1 MGNGKFEGYLLVADF
16 DDTFCPE
23 HGAPVP
29 EENRRAAQHFMD
41 EGGLFTIAT
50 GRDVRSYYSIRD
62 KFTVNA
68 PLVLSNGAVI
78 FDGESGESWYESF
91 LPFSCRSDLLAA
103 RDAFPGTGMEV
114 HRGADVRVCGS
125 NATLKKHLSR
135 MGVPVSEADPGHILY
150 PWTKVVL
157 VAPDEIRAESETAHA
172 LCAWI
177 AAQFPGRYEAVPS
190 GALVDV
196 VAAGSDK
203 GSGVRRLA
211 EFLDILPENIPLD
224 ILYEDD
230 DVLVI
235 NKPKGMVVH
244 PANGHTSGTLVNAI
258 MYHCQGNLS
267 GINGVMRPGIVHR
280 IDKDTTGALLVCKN
294 DTAHRDLA
302 QQLKAHTIKRRY
314 RAIVAGNLKEDEGTV
329 EGPIG
334 RHPIDRKKMAINYK
348 NGKDAVTH
356 YKVLERFGN
365 ATYIECRLETGRTHQ
380 IRVHMTSLGHPLLGD
395 EIYGSGKNPYHLQ
408 GQTLHA
414 MVLGFVHPRTGEYME
429 FSAPLPE
436 YFLNL
441 LEKLRK

>member
-41 EGGLFTIAT
+41 EGGLFTNAT

-125 NATLKKHLSR
+125 NATLEKHLSR

-211 EFLDILPENIPLD
+211 EFLDILPENIVCIGDGWND
-224 ILYEDD
+224 IPMLRAAGRAFAPETALPEVLALPGVTKLGAPGRCIR
-230 DVLVI
+230 DV
-235 NKPKGMVVH
+235 
-244 PANGHTSGTLVNAI
+244 
-258 MYHCQGNLS
+258 
-267 GINGVMRPGIVHR
+267 
-280 IDKDTTGALLVCKN
+280 
-294 DTAHRDLA
+294 
-302 QQLKAHTIKRRY
+302 
-314 RAIVAGNLKEDEGTV
+314 
-329 EGPIG
+329 
-334 RHPIDRKKMAINYK
+334 IDR
-348 NGKDAVTH
+348 
-356 YKVLERFGN
+356 LE
-365 ATYIECRLETGRTHQ
+365 ADQ
-380 IRVHMTSLGHPLLGD
+380 
-395 EIYGSGKNPYHLQ
+395 K
-408 GQTLHA
+408 
-414 MVLGFVHPRTGEYME
+414 
-429 FSAPLPE
+429 
-436 YFLNL
+436 
-441 LEKLRK
+441 

>member
-1 MGNGKFEGYLLVADF
+1 MGKGKFEGYLLVTDF

-29 EENRRAAQHFMD
+29 EENRRAARRFMD

-91 LPFSCRSDLLAA
+91 LPFSCRNDLTAA

-125 NATLKKHLSR
+125 NATLEKHLSR

-157 VAPDEIRAESETAHA
+157 VAPDELRAESETAHA

-211 EFLDILPENIPLD
+211 DFLDILPEHVVCIGDGWNDIPMLRAAGRAFAPETA
-224 ILYEDD
+224 LPE
-230 DVLVI
+230 VLALPGVTKLGAPDRCVRDVI
-235 NKPKGMVVH
+235 N
-244 PANGHTSGTLVNAI
+244 
-258 MYHCQGNLS
+258 
-267 GINGVMRPGIVHR
+267 
-280 IDKDTTGALLVCKN
+280 
-294 DTAHRDLA
+294 
-302 QQLKAHTIKRRY
+302 
-314 RAIVAGNLKEDEGTV
+314 
-329 EGPIG
+329 
-334 RHPIDRKKMAINYK
+334 
-348 NGKDAVTH
+348 
-356 YKVLERFGN
+356 
-365 ATYIECRLETGRTHQ
+365 RLEAEQ
-380 IRVHMTSLGHPLLGD
+380 
-395 EIYGSGKNPYHLQ
+395 
-408 GQTLHA
+408 
-414 MVLGFVHPRTGEYME
+414 
-429 FSAPLPE
+429 
-436 YFLNL
+436 
-441 LEKLRK
+441 

>member
-1 MGNGKFEGYLLVADF
+1 MGKGKFEGYLLVTDF

-29 EENRRAAQHFMD
+29 EENRRAARRFMD

-91 LPFSCRSDLLAA
+91 LPFSCRNDLTAA

-125 NATLKKHLSR
+125 NATLEKHLSR

-157 VAPDEIRAESETAHA
+157 VAPDELRAESETAHA

-211 EFLDILPENIPLD
+211 EFLDILPENIVCIGDGWND
-224 ILYEDD
+224 IPMLRAAGRAFAPETALPE
-230 DVLVI
+230 VLALPNVTKLGAPDRCVRDVI
-235 NKPKGMVVH
+235 N
-244 PANGHTSGTLVNAI
+244 
-258 MYHCQGNLS
+258 
-267 GINGVMRPGIVHR
+267 
-280 IDKDTTGALLVCKN
+280 
-294 DTAHRDLA
+294 
-302 QQLKAHTIKRRY
+302 
-314 RAIVAGNLKEDEGTV
+314 
-329 EGPIG
+329 
-334 RHPIDRKKMAINYK
+334 
-348 NGKDAVTH
+348 
-356 YKVLERFGN
+356 
-365 ATYIECRLETGRTHQ
+365 RLEAEQ
-380 IRVHMTSLGHPLLGD
+380 
-395 EIYGSGKNPYHLQ
+395 
-408 GQTLHA
+408 
-414 MVLGFVHPRTGEYME
+414 
-429 FSAPLPE
+429 
-436 YFLNL
+436 
-441 LEKLRK
+441 

>member
-1 MGNGKFEGYLLVADF
+1 MRNGKFEGYLLVADF

-114 HRGADVRVCGS
+114 HRGRGCARLRQQCDARE
-125 NATLKKHLSR
+125 APSR

-211 EFLDILPENIPLD
+211 EFLDILPENIVCIGD
-224 ILYEDD
+224 GWN
-230 DVLVI
+230 VFRCAR
-235 NKPKGMVVH
+235 G
-244 PANGHTSGTLVNAI
+244 
-258 MYHCQGNLS
+258 
-267 GINGVMRPGIVHR
+267 RPR
-280 IDKDTTGALLVCKN
+280 L
-294 DTAHRDLA
+294 R
-302 QQLKAHTIKRRY
+302 
-314 RAIVAGNLKEDEGTV
+314 AGNGAAGGFGTSRRDEA
-329 EGPIG
+329 
-334 RHPIDRKKMAINYK
+334 RRA
-348 NGKDAVTH
+348 
-356 YKVLERFGN
+356 R
-365 ATYIECRLETGRTHQ
+365 
-380 IRVHMTSLGHPLLGD
+380 
-395 EIYGSGKNPYHLQ
+395 
-408 GQTLHA
+408 TLH
-414 MVLGFVHPRTGEYME
+414 PRRDRQ
-429 FSAPLPE
+429 A
-436 YFLNL
+436 
-441 LEKLRK
+441 

>member
-1 MGNGKFEGYLLVADF
+1 MRNGKFEGYLLVADF

-91 LPFSCRSDLLAA
+91 LPFSCRSDLLAV

-125 NATLKKHLSR
+125 NATLEKHLSR

-157 VAPDEIRAESETAHA
+157 VVPDEIRAESETAHA

-177 AAQFPGRYEAVPS
+177 ATQFPGRYEAVPS

-211 EFLDILPENIPLD
+211 EFLDILPENIVCIGDGWND
-224 ILYEDD
+224 ITMLRAAGRAFAPETALPEVLALPGVTKHGAPGRCIR
-230 DVLVI
+230 DV
-235 NKPKGMVVH
+235 
-244 PANGHTSGTLVNAI
+244 
-258 MYHCQGNLS
+258 
-267 GINGVMRPGIVHR
+267 
-280 IDKDTTGALLVCKN
+280 
-294 DTAHRDLA
+294 
-302 QQLKAHTIKRRY
+302 
-314 RAIVAGNLKEDEGTV
+314 
-329 EGPIG
+329 
-334 RHPIDRKKMAINYK
+334 IDR
-348 NGKDAVTH
+348 
-356 YKVLERFGN
+356 LE
-365 ATYIECRLETGRTHQ
+365 ADQ
-380 IRVHMTSLGHPLLGD
+380 
-395 EIYGSGKNPYHLQ
+395 K
-408 GQTLHA
+408 
-414 MVLGFVHPRTGEYME
+414 
-429 FSAPLPE
+429 
-436 YFLNL
+436 
-441 LEKLRK
+441 

>member
-16 DDTFCPE
+16 DDTFCPK

-29 EENRRAAQHFMD
+29 EENRRAARRFMD

-91 LPFSCRSDLLAA
+91 LPFSCRNDLTAA

-125 NATLKKHLSR
+125 NATLEKHLSR

-203 GSGVRRLA
+203 GSGVHRLA
-211 EFLDILPENIPLD
+211 DFLDILPENIVCIGDGWND
-224 ILYEDD
+224 IPMLRAAGRAFAPETALPE
-230 DVLVI
+230 VLALPNVTKLGAPDRCVRDVI
-235 NKPKGMVVH
+235 N
-244 PANGHTSGTLVNAI
+244 
-258 MYHCQGNLS
+258 
-267 GINGVMRPGIVHR
+267 
-280 IDKDTTGALLVCKN
+280 
-294 DTAHRDLA
+294 
-302 QQLKAHTIKRRY
+302 
-314 RAIVAGNLKEDEGTV
+314 
-329 EGPIG
+329 
-334 RHPIDRKKMAINYK
+334 
-348 NGKDAVTH
+348 
-356 YKVLERFGN
+356 
-365 ATYIECRLETGRTHQ
+365 RLEAEQ
-380 IRVHMTSLGHPLLGD
+380 
-395 EIYGSGKNPYHLQ
+395 
-408 GQTLHA
+408 
-414 MVLGFVHPRTGEYME
+414 
-429 FSAPLPE
+429 
-436 YFLNL
+436 
-441 LEKLRK
+441 

>member
-1 MGNGKFEGYLLVADF
+1 MGKGKFEGYLLVTDF
-16 DDTFCPE
+16 DDTFCPK

-29 EENRRAAQHFMD
+29 EENRRAARRFMD

-91 LPFSCRSDLLAA
+91 LPFSCRNDLTAA

-125 NATLKKHLSR
+125 NATLEKHLSR

-211 EFLDILPENIPLD
+211 DFLDILPEHVVCIGDGWNDIPMLRAAGRAFAPETA
-224 ILYEDD
+224 LPE
-230 DVLVI
+230 VLALPNVTKLGAPDRCVRDVI
-235 NKPKGMVVH
+235 N
-244 PANGHTSGTLVNAI
+244 
-258 MYHCQGNLS
+258 
-267 GINGVMRPGIVHR
+267 
-280 IDKDTTGALLVCKN
+280 
-294 DTAHRDLA
+294 
-302 QQLKAHTIKRRY
+302 
-314 RAIVAGNLKEDEGTV
+314 
-329 EGPIG
+329 
-334 RHPIDRKKMAINYK
+334 
-348 NGKDAVTH
+348 
-356 YKVLERFGN
+356 
-365 ATYIECRLETGRTHQ
+365 RLEAEQ
-380 IRVHMTSLGHPLLGD
+380 
-395 EIYGSGKNPYHLQ
+395 
-408 GQTLHA
+408 
-414 MVLGFVHPRTGEYME
+414 
-429 FSAPLPE
+429 
-436 YFLNL
+436 
-441 LEKLRK
+441 

>member
-23 HGAPVP
+23 HGAPV
-29 EENRRAAQHFMD
+29 HFMD

-125 NATLKKHLSR
+125 NATLEKHLSR

-157 VAPDEIRAESETAHA
+157 VAPGEIRAESETAHA

-203 GSGVRRLA
+203 GSGVRRIIWLTVW
-211 EFLDILPENIPLD
+211 NSCW
-224 ILYEDD
+224 
-230 DVLVI
+230 
-235 NKPKGMVVH
+235 K
-244 PANGHTSGTLVNAI
+244 TS
-258 MYHCQGNLS
+258 
-267 GINGVMRPGIVHR
+267 
-280 IDKDTTGALLVCKN
+280 
-294 DTAHRDLA
+294 
-302 QQLKAHTIKRRY
+302 
-314 RAIVAGNLKEDEGTV
+314 
-329 EGPIG
+329 
-334 RHPIDRKKMAINYK
+334 
-348 NGKDAVTH
+348 
-356 YKVLERFGN
+356 
-365 ATYIECRLETGRTHQ
+365 
-380 IRVHMTSLGHPLLGD
+380 
-395 EIYGSGKNPYHLQ
+395 
-408 GQTLHA
+408 
-414 MVLGFVHPRTGEYME
+414 
-429 FSAPLPE
+429 
-436 YFLNL
+436 
-441 LEKLRK
+441 

>member
-1 MGNGKFEGYLLVADF
+1 MRNGKFEGYLLVADF

-29 EENRRAAQHFMD
+29 EENRRAARRFMD

-91 LPFSCRSDLLAA
+91 LPFSCRNDLTAA

-125 NATLKKHLSR
+125 NATLEKHLSR

-150 PWTKVVL
+150 PWTKVVF
-157 VAPDEIRAESETAHA
+157 VAPDELRAESETAHA

-211 EFLDILPENIPLD
+211 EFLDILPENIVCIGDGWND
-224 ILYEDD
+224 IPMLRAAGRAFAPETALPE
-230 DVLVI
+230 VLALPNVTKLGAPDRCVRDVI
-235 NKPKGMVVH
+235 N
-244 PANGHTSGTLVNAI
+244 
-258 MYHCQGNLS
+258 
-267 GINGVMRPGIVHR
+267 
-280 IDKDTTGALLVCKN
+280 
-294 DTAHRDLA
+294 
-302 QQLKAHTIKRRY
+302 
-314 RAIVAGNLKEDEGTV
+314 
-329 EGPIG
+329 
-334 RHPIDRKKMAINYK
+334 
-348 NGKDAVTH
+348 
-356 YKVLERFGN
+356 
-365 ATYIECRLETGRTHQ
+365 RLEAEQ
-380 IRVHMTSLGHPLLGD
+380 
-395 EIYGSGKNPYHLQ
+395 
-408 GQTLHA
+408 
-414 MVLGFVHPRTGEYME
+414 
-429 FSAPLPE
+429 
-436 YFLNL
+436 
-441 LEKLRK
+441 

>member
-1 MGNGKFEGYLLVADF
+1 MRNGNFEGYLLVADF

-125 NATLKKHLSR
+125 NATLEKHLSR

-211 EFLDILPENIPLD
+211 EFLDILPENIVCIGDGWND
-224 ILYEDD
+224 IPMLRAAGRAFAPPGRCIR
-230 DVLVI
+230 DV
-235 NKPKGMVVH
+235 
-244 PANGHTSGTLVNAI
+244 
-258 MYHCQGNLS
+258 
-267 GINGVMRPGIVHR
+267 
-280 IDKDTTGALLVCKN
+280 
-294 DTAHRDLA
+294 
-302 QQLKAHTIKRRY
+302 
-314 RAIVAGNLKEDEGTV
+314 
-329 EGPIG
+329 
-334 RHPIDRKKMAINYK
+334 IDR
-348 NGKDAVTH
+348 
-356 YKVLERFGN
+356 LE
-365 ATYIECRLETGRTHQ
+365 ADQ
-380 IRVHMTSLGHPLLGD
+380 
-395 EIYGSGKNPYHLQ
+395 K
-408 GQTLHA
+408 
-414 MVLGFVHPRTGEYME
+414 
-429 FSAPLPE
+429 
-436 YFLNL
+436 
-441 LEKLRK
+441 

>member
-1 MGNGKFEGYLLVADF
+1 M
-16 DDTFCPE
+16 
-23 HGAPVP
+23 
-29 EENRRAAQHFMD
+29 
-41 EGGLFTIAT
+41 
-50 GRDVRSYYSIRD
+50 RSYYSIRD

-125 NATLKKHLSR
+125 NATLEKHLSR

-211 EFLDILPENIPLD
+211 EFLDILPENIVCIGDGWND
-224 ILYEDD
+224 IPMLRHVALGVAMGNAAEPVRSAANYVTTSVDD
-230 DVLVI
+230 DGILNALKHFNVL
-235 NKPKGMVVH
+235 
-244 PANGHTSGTLVNAI
+244 
-258 MYHCQGNLS
+258 
-267 GINGVMRPGIVHR
+267 
-280 IDKDTTGALLVCKN
+280 
-294 DTAHRDLA
+294 
-302 QQLKAHTIKRRY
+302 
-314 RAIVAGNLKEDEGTV
+314 
-329 EGPIG
+329 
-334 RHPIDRKKMAINYK
+334 
-348 NGKDAVTH
+348 
-356 YKVLERFGN
+356 
-365 ATYIECRLETGRTHQ
+365 
-380 IRVHMTSLGHPLLGD
+380 
-395 EIYGSGKNPYHLQ
+395 
-408 GQTLHA
+408 
-414 MVLGFVHPRTGEYME
+414 
-429 FSAPLPE
+429 
-436 YFLNL
+436 
-441 LEKLRK
+441 

>member
-1 MGNGKFEGYLLVADF
+1 MGKGKFEGYLLVTDF

-29 EENRRAAQHFMD
+29 EENRRAARRFMD

-50 GRDVRSYYSIRD
+50 GRDVRSYYSIWD

-91 LPFSCRSDLLAA
+91 LPFSCRNDLTAA

-114 HRGADVRVCGS
+114 HRGADVRVCGR
-125 NATLKKHLSR
+125 NATLEEHLSR

-211 EFLDILPENIPLD
+211 DFLDILPENIVCIGDGWND
-224 ILYEDD
+224 IPMLRAAGRAFAPETALPE
-230 DVLVI
+230 VLALPNVTKLGAPDRCVRDVI
-235 NKPKGMVVH
+235 N
-244 PANGHTSGTLVNAI
+244 
-258 MYHCQGNLS
+258 
-267 GINGVMRPGIVHR
+267 
-280 IDKDTTGALLVCKN
+280 
-294 DTAHRDLA
+294 
-302 QQLKAHTIKRRY
+302 
-314 RAIVAGNLKEDEGTV
+314 
-329 EGPIG
+329 
-334 RHPIDRKKMAINYK
+334 
-348 NGKDAVTH
+348 
-356 YKVLERFGN
+356 
-365 ATYIECRLETGRTHQ
+365 RLEAEQ
-380 IRVHMTSLGHPLLGD
+380 
-395 EIYGSGKNPYHLQ
+395 
-408 GQTLHA
+408 
-414 MVLGFVHPRTGEYME
+414 
-429 FSAPLPE
+429 
-436 YFLNL
+436 
-441 LEKLRK
+441 

>member
-1 MGNGKFEGYLLVADF
+1 MGKGKFEGYLLVTDF

-29 EENRRAAQHFMD
+29 EENRRAARRFMD

-91 LPFSCRSDLLAA
+91 LPFSCRNDLTAA

-125 NATLKKHLSR
+125 NATLEKHLSR

-211 EFLDILPENIPLD
+211 DFLDILPEHVVCIGDGWNDIPMLRAAGRAFAPETA
-224 ILYEDD
+224 LPE
-230 DVLVI
+230 VLALPNVTKLGAPDRCVRDVI
-235 NKPKGMVVH
+235 N
-244 PANGHTSGTLVNAI
+244 
-258 MYHCQGNLS
+258 
-267 GINGVMRPGIVHR
+267 
-280 IDKDTTGALLVCKN
+280 
-294 DTAHRDLA
+294 
-302 QQLKAHTIKRRY
+302 
-314 RAIVAGNLKEDEGTV
+314 
-329 EGPIG
+329 
-334 RHPIDRKKMAINYK
+334 
-348 NGKDAVTH
+348 
-356 YKVLERFGN
+356 
-365 ATYIECRLETGRTHQ
+365 RLEAEQ
-380 IRVHMTSLGHPLLGD
+380 
-395 EIYGSGKNPYHLQ
+395 
-408 GQTLHA
+408 
-414 MVLGFVHPRTGEYME
+414 
-429 FSAPLPE
+429 
-436 YFLNL
+436 
-441 LEKLRK
+441 

>member
-125 NATLKKHLSR
+125 NATLEKHLSR

-157 VAPDEIRAESETAHA
+157 VAPDEIRAESETARGSQRSFPDGTRPCPPA
-172 LCAWI
+172 LWWTWSPPGATRAAACGGLRSFWIFFRKTSSASATAGTIFRCCARR
-177 AAQFPGRYEAVPS
+177 AAPS
-190 GALVDV
+190 
-196 VAAGSDK
+196 
-203 GSGVRRLA
+203 RR
-211 EFLDILPENIPLD
+211 
-224 ILYEDD
+224 
-230 DVLVI
+230 
-235 NKPKGMVVH
+235 
-244 PANGHTSGTLVNAI
+244 
-258 MYHCQGNLS
+258 
-267 GINGVMRPGIVHR
+267 
-280 IDKDTTGALLVCKN
+280 
-294 DTAHRDLA
+294 
-302 QQLKAHTIKRRY
+302 KRRC
-314 RAIVAGNLKEDEGTV
+314 R
-329 EGPIG
+329 
-334 RHPIDRKKMAINYK
+334 
-348 NGKDAVTH
+348 
-356 YKVLERFGN
+356 RFWRFP
-365 ATYIECRLETGRTHQ
+365 A
-380 IRVHMTSLGHPLLGD
+380 
-395 EIYGSGKNPYHLQ
+395 
-408 GQTLHA
+408 
-414 MVLGFVHPRTGEYME
+414 
-429 FSAPLPE
+429 
-436 YFLNL
+436 
-441 LEKLRK
+441 

>member
-29 EENRRAAQHFMD
+29 EENRRAARRFMD

-78 FDGESGESWYESF
+78 VDGEAGESWYESF
-91 LPFSCRSDLLAA
+91 LPFSCRNDLTAA

-114 HRGADVRVCGS
+114 HRGADVRVCGR
-125 NATLKKHLSR
+125 NATLEEHLSR

-211 EFLDILPENIPLD
+211 DFLDILPEHVVCIGDGWNDIPMLRTAGRAFAPETALPKVFALPNVTKLGAPD
-224 ILYEDD
+224 RCVRD
-230 DVLVI
+230 VI
-235 NKPKGMVVH
+235 N
-244 PANGHTSGTLVNAI
+244 
-258 MYHCQGNLS
+258 
-267 GINGVMRPGIVHR
+267 
-280 IDKDTTGALLVCKN
+280 
-294 DTAHRDLA
+294 
-302 QQLKAHTIKRRY
+302 
-314 RAIVAGNLKEDEGTV
+314 
-329 EGPIG
+329 
-334 RHPIDRKKMAINYK
+334 
-348 NGKDAVTH
+348 
-356 YKVLERFGN
+356 
-365 ATYIECRLETGRTHQ
+365 RLEAEQ
-380 IRVHMTSLGHPLLGD
+380 
-395 EIYGSGKNPYHLQ
+395 
-408 GQTLHA
+408 
-414 MVLGFVHPRTGEYME
+414 
-429 FSAPLPE
+429 
-436 YFLNL
+436 
-441 LEKLRK
+441 

>member
-125 NATLKKHLSR
+125 NATLEEHLSR

-157 VAPDEIRAESETAHA
+157 VAPDEIRAESKTAHA

-211 EFLDILPENIPLD
+211 EFLDILPENIVCIGDGWND
-224 ILYEDD
+224 IPMLRAAGRAFAPETALPEVLALPGVTKLGAAGRCIR
-230 DVLVI
+230 DV
-235 NKPKGMVVH
+235 
-244 PANGHTSGTLVNAI
+244 
-258 MYHCQGNLS
+258 
-267 GINGVMRPGIVHR
+267 
-280 IDKDTTGALLVCKN
+280 
-294 DTAHRDLA
+294 
-302 QQLKAHTIKRRY
+302 
-314 RAIVAGNLKEDEGTV
+314 
-329 EGPIG
+329 
-334 RHPIDRKKMAINYK
+334 IDR
-348 NGKDAVTH
+348 
-356 YKVLERFGN
+356 LE
-365 ATYIECRLETGRTHQ
+365 ADQ
-380 IRVHMTSLGHPLLGD
+380 
-395 EIYGSGKNPYHLQ
+395 K
-408 GQTLHA
+408 
-414 MVLGFVHPRTGEYME
+414 
-429 FSAPLPE
+429 
-436 YFLNL
+436 
-441 LEKLRK
+441 

>member
-1 MGNGKFEGYLLVADF
+1 MEKGKFEGYLLVADF
-16 DDTFCPE
+16 DDTFCPK

-29 EENRRAAQHFMD
+29 EENRRAARRFMD

-91 LPFSCRSDLLAA
+91 LPFSCRNDLTAA

-125 NATLKKHLSR
+125 NATLEKHLSR

-211 EFLDILPENIPLD
+211 DFLDILPEHVVCIGDGWNDIPMLRAAGRAFAPETA
-224 ILYEDD
+224 LPE
-230 DVLVI
+230 VLALPNVTKLGAPDRCVRDVI
-235 NKPKGMVVH
+235 N
-244 PANGHTSGTLVNAI
+244 
-258 MYHCQGNLS
+258 
-267 GINGVMRPGIVHR
+267 
-280 IDKDTTGALLVCKN
+280 
-294 DTAHRDLA
+294 
-302 QQLKAHTIKRRY
+302 
-314 RAIVAGNLKEDEGTV
+314 
-329 EGPIG
+329 
-334 RHPIDRKKMAINYK
+334 
-348 NGKDAVTH
+348 
-356 YKVLERFGN
+356 
-365 ATYIECRLETGRTHQ
+365 RLEAEQ
-380 IRVHMTSLGHPLLGD
+380 
-395 EIYGSGKNPYHLQ
+395 
-408 GQTLHA
+408 
-414 MVLGFVHPRTGEYME
+414 
-429 FSAPLPE
+429 
-436 YFLNL
+436 
-441 LEKLRK
+441 

>member
-1 MGNGKFEGYLLVADF
+1 MGKGKFEGYLLVADF

-91 LPFSCRSDLLAA
+91 LPFSCRNDLTAA

-114 HRGADVRVCGS
+114 HRGADVRVCGR
-125 NATLKKHLSR
+125 NATLEEHLSR

-157 VAPDEIRAESETAHA
+157 VAPDELRAESETAHA

-211 EFLDILPENIPLD
+211 DFLDILPAHVVCIGDGWNDIPMLRAAGRAFAPETALPEALALPNVTKLGAPD
-224 ILYEDD
+224 RR
-230 DVLVI
+230 VRAVI
-235 NKPKGMVVH
+235 NR
-244 PANGHTSGTLVNAI
+244 L
-258 MYHCQGNLS
+258 
-267 GINGVMRPGIVHR
+267 
-280 IDKDTTGALLVCKN
+280 
-294 DTAHRDLA
+294 
-302 QQLKAHTIKRRY
+302 
-314 RAIVAGNLKEDEGTV
+314 
-329 EGPIG
+329 
-334 RHPIDRKKMAINYK
+334 
-348 NGKDAVTH
+348 DA
-356 YKVLERFGN
+356 E
-365 ATYIECRLETGRTHQ
+365 Q
-380 IRVHMTSLGHPLLGD
+380 
-395 EIYGSGKNPYHLQ
+395 
-408 GQTLHA
+408 
-414 MVLGFVHPRTGEYME
+414 
-429 FSAPLPE
+429 
-436 YFLNL
+436 
-441 LEKLRK
+441 

>member
-1 MGNGKFEGYLLVADF
+1 MRNGKFEGF

-125 NATLKKHLSR
+125 NATLEKHLSR

-211 EFLDILPENIPLD
+211 EFLDILPENIVCIGDGWND
-224 ILYEDD
+224 IPMLRAAGRAFAPETALPEVLALPGVTKLGAPGRCIR
-230 DVLVI
+230 DV
-235 NKPKGMVVH
+235 
-244 PANGHTSGTLVNAI
+244 
-258 MYHCQGNLS
+258 
-267 GINGVMRPGIVHR
+267 
-280 IDKDTTGALLVCKN
+280 
-294 DTAHRDLA
+294 
-302 QQLKAHTIKRRY
+302 
-314 RAIVAGNLKEDEGTV
+314 
-329 EGPIG
+329 
-334 RHPIDRKKMAINYK
+334 IDR
-348 NGKDAVTH
+348 
-356 YKVLERFGN
+356 LE
-365 ATYIECRLETGRTHQ
+365 ADQ
-380 IRVHMTSLGHPLLGD
+380 
-395 EIYGSGKNPYHLQ
+395 K
-408 GQTLHA
+408 
-414 MVLGFVHPRTGEYME
+414 
-429 FSAPLPE
+429 
-436 YFLNL
+436 
-441 LEKLRK
+441 

>member
-1 MGNGKFEGYLLVADF
+1 MGKGKFEGYLLVADF

-29 EENRRAAQHFMD
+29 EENRRAARRFMD

-91 LPFSCRSDLLAA
+91 LPFSCRNDLTAA

-125 NATLKKHLSR
+125 NATLEKHLSR

-211 EFLDILPENIPLD
+211 DFLDILPENIVCIGDGWND
-224 ILYEDD
+224 IPMLRAAGRAFAPETALPE
-230 DVLVI
+230 VLALPGVTKLGAPDRCVRDVI
-235 NKPKGMVVH
+235 N
-244 PANGHTSGTLVNAI
+244 
-258 MYHCQGNLS
+258 
-267 GINGVMRPGIVHR
+267 
-280 IDKDTTGALLVCKN
+280 
-294 DTAHRDLA
+294 
-302 QQLKAHTIKRRY
+302 
-314 RAIVAGNLKEDEGTV
+314 
-329 EGPIG
+329 
-334 RHPIDRKKMAINYK
+334 
-348 NGKDAVTH
+348 
-356 YKVLERFGN
+356 
-365 ATYIECRLETGRTHQ
+365 RLEAEQ
-380 IRVHMTSLGHPLLGD
+380 
-395 EIYGSGKNPYHLQ
+395 
-408 GQTLHA
+408 
-414 MVLGFVHPRTGEYME
+414 
-429 FSAPLPE
+429 
-436 YFLNL
+436 
-441 LEKLRK
+441 